1 MKLIRITLLSFVVC
15 MFICPATA
23 DYDFDGFD
31 LTTVAHDTING
42 VVYVGGGHG
51 VEGAPY
57 VPNTYTQNFS
67 VPSGT
72 VMFAKL
78 YVSVWGGKDEYN
90 GTLQT
95 NFNGN
100 DLGTLTLEGEFE
112 INPDVWFAGH
122 GVYWVH
128 YNVTTLTTTGFN
140 TATANTNQIN
150 SAFDGRMYGIVLVAV
165 VENAGKT
172 EVEYWINDGHWNL
185 NYQTPFNSAT
195 TQFSGTIVD
204 PDNKTSMLTTAYL
217 TGDVLG
223 GDTLQFNT
231 GSAITDAADGA
242 GSDEWGNSWQGGFDI
257 DAWGVADYGCSIL
270 ETEDNAATFDRGDEA
285 YLHPVLAVLQV
296 RPEMCGD
303 VNADGSINIFDV
315 VKIRN
320 RASNTAYILDW
331 SWAADVN
338 QDGTI
343 NIFDV
348 VKVRNRASN
357 TEYPLACQC
366 Q

>member
-1 MKLIRITLLSFVVC
+1 MKLIRIALLLLVVC
-15 MFICPATA
+15 MFVYSAA
-23 DYDFDGFD
+23 AVYDFDGYD

-51 VEGAPY
+51 FEGTPY

-72 VMFAKL
+72 VRFAKL
-78 YVSVWGGKDEYN
+78 YVSVWGGKEEYN

-100 DLGTLTLEGEFE
+100 DLGTLTLEGEFD
-112 INPDVWFAGH
+112 INPDVWCTGH

-165 VENAGKT
+165 IENAGKT

-204 PDNKTSMLTTAYL
+204 PDNKSTTLTTAYL
-217 TGDVLG
+217 TGDVLD

-231 GSAITDAADGA
+231 GSVIDDAADGR
-242 GSDEWGNSWQGGFDI
+242 GIDEWGNSWQGAFDI
-257 DAWGVADYGCSIL
+257 DEWWDSAINGDFILKADS
-270 ETEDNAATFDRGDEA
+270 NAATFDRGGDP
-285 YLHPVLAVLQV
+285 YLHPALAVLEV
-296 RPEMCGD
+296 RPDMLGD
-303 VNADGSINIFDV
+303 VNVDGRITVTDAVMVLNHAV
-315 VKIRN
+315 N
-320 RASNTAYILDW
+320 PAY
-331 SWAADVN
+331 
-338 QDGTI
+338 Q
-343 NIFDV
+343 
-348 VKVRNRASN
+348 
-357 TEYPLACQC
+357 LACQWAGDVNVDGRITVTDAVMVLNRAVNPTYPFS
-366 Q
+366 